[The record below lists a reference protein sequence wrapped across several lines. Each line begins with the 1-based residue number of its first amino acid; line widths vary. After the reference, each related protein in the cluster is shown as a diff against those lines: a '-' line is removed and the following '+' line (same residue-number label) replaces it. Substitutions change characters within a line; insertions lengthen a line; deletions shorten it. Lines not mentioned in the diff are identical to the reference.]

1 MPKTKVILRDG
12 PNFHSA
18 HFTDIPNFTLKDFR
32 SMFADTDNY
41 YALSFEY
48 FDDSLG

>member
-1 MPKTKVILRDG
+1 MPKTKVILHVGQGMQG
-12 PNFHSA
+12 P
-18 HFTDIPNFTLKDFR
+18 HFTDIINFTLKDFR
-32 SMFADTDNY
+32 SMFATDNY

>member
-12 PNFHSA
+12 KNFH
-18 HFTDIPNFTLKDFR
+18 IPNFTLKDFR
-32 SMFADTDNY
+32 YMFADTDNY

-48 FDDSLG
+48 FNDSLG

>member
-1 MPKTKVILRDG
+1 MPKTKVILRDRLI
-12 PNFHSA
+12 SSE
-18 HFTDIPNFTLKDFR
+18 HFTDIPNFTLKNFR

-41 YALSFEY
+41 YSLSFEY